1 MAAGRERGPRPRR
14 VSLPGVAE
22 LLRPVGPGPATDSGR
37 QASGREAHPQ
47 KITVYLS
54 ADEFLDLERARLSL
68 HIRGI
73 RVDRGRLVREAI
85 AVLMADLEAGIDASV
100 IARRLRAVG
109 QSVPAA
115 EGRAEVPAAEVPAA
129 EVPAI
134 AVPAIAVPAGA
145 APSPAAPGAAA
156 PADGVQA
163 AGAAT
168 NGGSANTVLA
178 NGALAHGARVDGARV
193 DGARV
198 DGARVDGARAD
209 GAGADGVAAVGA
221 SVTGAT
227 VDGVPADDA
236 YDASLNGDPVTNTGA
251 GGGPAGP
258 Q

>member
-1 MAAGRERGPRPRR
+1 VAAGRERGPRPRR

-85 AVLMADLEAGIDASV
+85 AVLMADLEAGIDASM
-100 IARRLRAVG
+100 IARRLRPVG

-115 EGRAEVPAAEVPAA
+115 EVPAAGI
-129 EVPAI
+129 PAI
-134 AVPAIAVPAGA
+134 EVPAIAVPAGA

-178 NGALAHGARVDGARV
+178 NGALADGARV
-193 DGARV
+193 GGVRV
-198 DGARVDGARAD
+198 GGPR
-209 GAGADGVAAVGA
+209 ADGVAAVGA

-236 YDASLNGDPVTNTGA
+236 YDASLNGDAVTNTAA

>member
-1 MAAGRERGPRPRR
+1 VAAGRERGPRPRR

-85 AVLMADLEAGIDASV
+85 AVLMADLEAGIDASM
-100 IARRLRAVG
+100 IARRLRVVG

-115 EGRAEVPAAEVPAA
+115 
-129 EVPAI
+129 
-134 AVPAIAVPAGA
+134 AVPAIAVPA
-145 APSPAAPGAAA
+145 
-156 PADGVQA
+156 
-163 AGAAT
+163 
-168 NGGSANTVLA
+168 
-178 NGALAHGARVDGARV
+178 
-193 DGARV
+193 
-198 DGARVDGARAD
+198 
-209 GAGADGVAAVGA
+209 VGA
-221 SVTGAT
+221 SVVGAT
-227 VDGVPADDA
+227 VDDVPADDA
-236 YDASLNGDPVTNTGA
+236 YDASLNGDAVTNTAA
-251 GGGPAGP
+251 GGGPSGP

>member
-22 LLRPVGPGPATDSGR
+22 LLRPVGPGPASDSGR
-37 QASGREAHPQ
+37 QVSGREAHPQ

-73 RVDRGRLVREAI
+73 HVDRGRLVREAI

-100 IARRLRAVG
+100 IARRLRAIG

-115 EGRAEVPAAEVPAA
+115 
-129 EVPAI
+129 
-134 AVPAIAVPAGA
+134 AVP
-145 APSPAAPGAAA
+145 
-156 PADGVQA
+156 
-163 AGAAT
+163 
-168 NGGSANTVLA
+168 
-178 NGALAHGARVDGARV
+178 
-193 DGARV
+193 
-198 DGARVDGARAD
+198 
-209 GAGADGVAAVGA
+209 AVGA

-236 YDASLNGDPVTNTGA
+236 YGDSLNGDAVTNTGA

>member
-14 VSLPGVAE
+14 VSLPGGAE
-22 LLRPVGPGPATDSGR
+22 LLRPVGPGPASDPGR

-100 IARRLRAVG
+100 IARRRRAVG
-109 QSVPAA
+109 QPVPDGAVPAVAVPAA
-115 EGRAEVPAAEVPAA
+115 
-129 EVPAI
+129 
-134 AVPAIAVPAGA
+134 AV
-145 APSPAAPGAAA
+145 

-163 AGAAT
+163 IGAA
-168 NGGSANTVLA
+168 V
-178 NGALAHGARVDGARV
+178 NGA
-193 DGARV
+193 
-198 DGARVDGARAD
+198 
-209 GAGADGVAAVGA
+209 AVT
-221 SVTGAT
+221 S
-227 VDGVPADDA
+227 
-236 YDASLNGDPVTNTGA
+236 TGA

>member
-1 MAAGRERGPRPRR
+1 VAAGRERGPRPRR

-22 LLRPVGPGPATDSGR
+22 LLRPVGPGPASDSGR
-37 QASGREAHPQ
+37 QASGRQAHPQ

-85 AVLMADLEAGIDASV
+85 AVLMADLEAGIDASM

-109 QSVPAA
+109 QSVP
-115 EGRAEVPAAEVPAA
+115 
-129 EVPAI
+129 
-134 AVPAIAVPAGA
+134 
-145 APSPAAPGAAA
+145 
-156 PADGVQA
+156 
-163 AGAAT
+163 
-168 NGGSANTVLA
+168 
-178 NGALAHGARVDGARV
+178 
-193 DGARV
+193 
-198 DGARVDGARAD
+198 
-209 GAGADGVAAVGA
+209 AVGA

-236 YDASLNGDPVTNTGA
+236 YDASLNGDAVTNTGA

>member
-109 QSVPAA
+109 QS
-115 EGRAEVPAAEVPAA
+115 GPAA

-134 AVPAIAVPAGA
+134 AVPAIAVP
-145 APSPAAPGAAA
+145 
-156 PADGVQA
+156 
-163 AGAAT
+163 
-168 NGGSANTVLA
+168 
-178 NGALAHGARVDGARV
+178 
-193 DGARV
+193 
-198 DGARVDGARAD
+198 
-209 GAGADGVAAVGA
+209 AVGA

-251 GGGPAGP
+251 DGGPAGP